1 MRRSQKIQPAL
12 KHGGYSALGLLSGE
26 DPAAFE
32 KLHKGLIAELAPNG
46 PLEEDIVLTIARLV
60 WRKQNLGTF
69 QRAEMARNRLDAIEL
84 ATRGEAGIGPGAL
97 GDQDM
102 MEEIA
107 QSVAR
112 QARRELGDLYQLVGI
127 GRNATVEGLQEE
139 LDVEDRLDA
148 RIGRSLKQL
157 TYLRGLKSLALPAQI
172 APPPAS
178 EHIAN
183 LPTPMGEIATTSCAE
198 TVDNNANLPAP
209 AAESA
214 PPPGAPDTLV
224 MVDGPPLGTNELEE
238 PINPEPM
245 VVEGQLLETNES
257 EAPTSPKMTD
267 AQPTVVEGP
276 PGGTNKREVRSTPT
290 PNRLSPWVD

>member
-1 MRRSQKIQPAL
+1 MRRSKKIQPAL
-12 KHGGYSALGLLSGE
+12 KHGGYSALGLLPGE

-84 ATRGEAGIGPGAL
+84 ATRGEAGIGPSAL

-107 QSVAR
+107 QSVDR

-127 GRNATVEGLQEE
+127 GPRATLEGLQEE
-139 LDVEDRLDA
+139 LDVDDRLAA

-157 TYLRGLKSLALPAQI
+157 TYLKGLKSLALPAQI
-172 APPPAS
+172 APPPRAPEAS

-183 LPTPMGEIATTSCAE
+183 LPTPVGEIATTSRAE
-198 TVDNNANLPAP
+198 TVDNIANLPAP

-214 PPPGAPDTLV
+214 PSPSAPETLV
-224 MVDGPPLGTNELEE
+224 MVEGPPLETNELEE
-238 PINPEPM
+238 PINAELSDAEPM
-245 VVEGQLLETNES
+245 VVQGPPRGTNEA
-257 EAPTSPKMTD
+257 EEPTSSELPD
-267 AQPTVVEGP
+267 AEPTVCEGP
-276 PGGTNKREVRSTPT
+276 PTPA
-290 PNRLSPWVD
+290 PCRAGP